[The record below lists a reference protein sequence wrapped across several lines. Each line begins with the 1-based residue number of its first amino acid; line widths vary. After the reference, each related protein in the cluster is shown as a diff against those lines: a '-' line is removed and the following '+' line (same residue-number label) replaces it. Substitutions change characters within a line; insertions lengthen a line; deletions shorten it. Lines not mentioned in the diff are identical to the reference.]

1 MRKFI
6 VTVFLALLSVSAF
19 AQTPDQLWG
28 ELIAGNKVFVKGGQV
43 VYDSMR
49 ERREGMANG
58 QLPPVSILSC
68 SDSRVP
74 PEIVFQKTL
83 GELFVVR
90 VAGNVEDTY
99 GVASLEY
106 AASKGWTKLLVVM
119 GHSDCGAVTSSL
131 AEPKQ
136 DQPTPS
142 LYELILRIR
151 KSFMKFDQDLPART
165 ADNVCYTAMQLR
177 RWSPTL
183 KAVAIK
189 TALYDVRTGVVTE
202 LSCGTTRDPTP
213 LCRSSKCPEPK
224 N

>member
-1 MRKFI
+1 
-6 VTVFLALLSVSAF
+6 
-19 AQTPDQLWG
+19 
-28 ELIAGNKVFVKGGQV
+28 VFVKGGQI

-49 ERREGMANG
+49 ERRSGMANG

-74 PEIVFQKTL
+74 PEILFQKTL

-90 VAGNVEDTY
+90 AAGNVEDTF

-119 GHSDCGAVTSSL
+119 GHTDCGAVIASL
-131 AEPKQ
+131 PRPKL
-136 DQPTPS
+136 DEPTPS

-151 KSFMKFDQDLPART
+151 KSFMKFDDDLPART

-177 RWSPTL
+177 KWSPTL
-183 KAVAIK
+183 RDVAIK
-189 TALYDVRTGVVTE
+189 TAIYDVRTGAVTE
-202 LSCGTTRDPTP
+202 LSCGPTRDATP
-213 LCRSSKCPEPK
+213 LCRASKCRE
-224 N
+224 

>member
-6 VTVFLALLSVSAF
+6 VAAFFLALLPVFAF

-28 ELIAGNKVFVKGGQV
+28 ELLAGNKLFVQGGQV

-49 ERREGMANG
+49 ETRQRIANG
-58 QLPPVSILSC
+58 QTPAVSILSC

-90 VAGNVEDTY
+90 AAGNIEDTF

-106 AASKGWTKLLVVM
+106 AADKKWTKLIVVL
-119 GHSDCGAVTSSL
+119 GHSDCGAVTASL
-131 AEPKQ
+131 TPPPGK
-136 DQPTPS
+136 DLPTPS

-151 KSFMKFDQDLPART
+151 KSFTQREPDLPTGT

-177 RWSPTL
+177 KWSPTL
-183 KAVAIK
+183 SGVTIK
-189 TALYDVRTGVVTE
+189 TALYNVRTGAVTE
-202 LSCGTTRDPTP
+202 LSCGTGPRPDPTP
-213 LCRSSKCPEPK
+213 LCRSNP
-224 N
+224 